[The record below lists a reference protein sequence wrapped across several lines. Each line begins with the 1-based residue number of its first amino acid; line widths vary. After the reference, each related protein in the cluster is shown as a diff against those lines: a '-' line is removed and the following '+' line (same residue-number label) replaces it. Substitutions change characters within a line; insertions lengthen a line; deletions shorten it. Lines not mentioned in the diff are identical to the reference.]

1 MQAEQL
7 EILGFI
13 RRFPPF
19 NGLDDE
25 VLASIAQQIEIAYY
39 RADTV
44 ILNYGDLV
52 HDLYLIRSGA
62 VEMHRRS
69 GELHNRLSE
78 GSLFGQ
84 MGLLMNN
91 KVRMSAT
98 ALEDT
103 LVYCLPEAVF
113 NELYEHYE
121 SFADYVE
128 VEDNARLR
136 QAVSRQAGG
145 DELLTS
151 TVRELISREPVT
163 ISASASVL
171 EAARKMTAEG
181 VSSILVL
188 ADLAPHVD
196 ASNAQMASEPPG
208 PQQTHSVA
216 GILTD
221 RDLRTRILATGLS
234 PSTGV
239 AEVMSENLLAL
250 ESGRF
255 VFEAMLIMLR
265 HNLHH
270 LPILHKGQPLGVIA
284 LSDVMRHESR
294 NSLFVVRHIFQAQN
308 IEELAA
314 IADDVKACFVRMVN
328 EDANSHMIGT
338 AMAGIGRSFKQRLLE
353 LAEQELGPPPVPY
366 CFLALGSMAR
376 DEQLIVTDQDNAIIL
391 DNRYQAAEHGAYFA
405 TLAKRVSDGL
415 AACGY
420 SYCTGDIMATNVQ
433 WQKTRQQWEQ
443 CFSDWITNP
452 NPQSLLNS
460 SIFFDLDGVYGQ
472 TQWAEQLNTLIARLA
487 QRSPRFLACMA
498 RNALGRTPPLGFFK
512 EFVMEQDGKH
522 NNSINL
528 KRRGTAPLADL
539 IRVHA
544 LAVGSKAH
552 NSFDRLNDVIEAN
565 ILPKGRGA
573 DLRDA
578 MEFIATVRIRH
589 QALDLETGSDP
600 DNNIE
605 PENLSD
611 FERRNLKDAFQIL
624 SNAQK
629 FMKFRY

>member
-1 MQAEQL
+1 M
-7 EILGFI
+7 
-13 RRFPPF
+13 
-19 NGLDDE
+19 
-25 VLASIAQQIEIAYY
+25 
-39 RADTV
+39 
-44 ILNYGDLV
+44 ILNYGGRV

-91 KVRMSAT
+91 RVRMSAT

-103 LVYCLPEAVF
+103 LVYCLPEALF
-113 NELYEHYE
+113 NELCDGFET
-121 SFADYVE
+121 FADFVE
-128 VEDNARLR
+128 VEDRTRLR

-163 ISASASVL
+163 IPLSASVF
-171 EAARKMTAEG
+171 EAAQKMTEEG

-188 ADLAPHVD
+188 HPSPRSDEELV
-196 ASNAQMASEPPG
+196 
-208 PQQTHSVA
+208 V

-221 RDLRTRILATGLS
+221 RDLRTRVLAAGLS
-234 PSTGV
+234 AQTRV
-239 AEVMSENLLAL
+239 EEVMSAELVAL
-250 ESGRF
+250 ESGQF
-255 VFEAMLIMLR
+255 VFEAMLLMLR
-265 HNLHH
+265 YNLHH
-270 LPILHKGQPLGVIA
+270 LPILHKGKPVGVIA

-294 NSLFVVRHIFQAQN
+294 SSLFVVRHIFRAQN
-308 IEELAA
+308 AGELAA

-328 EDANSHMIGT
+328 EDANSQMIGS

-353 LAEQELGPPPVPY
+353 LAEADLGPPPVPY

-391 DNRYQAAEHGAYFA
+391 DNSYDAALHGPYFA
-405 TLAKRVSDGL
+405 ALAKQVCDGL

-420 SYCTGDIMATNVQ
+420 SYCTGGIMATNVE
-433 WQKTRQQWEQ
+433 WQKTRRQWEQ
-443 CFSDWITNP
+443 CFSDWIDNP
-452 NPQSLLNS
+452 SPQTLLNS
-460 SIFFDLDGVYGQ
+460 SIFFDLDGVYGK
-472 TQWAEQLNTLIARLA
+472 TEWAEQLNALISRRAK
-487 QRSPRFLACMA
+487 RSPRFLASMA

-552 NSFDRLNDVIEAN
+552 NSFDRLNDVIESG
-565 ILPKGRGA
+565 ILPKGRGP

-589 QALDLETGSDP
+589 QAFDVEAGTEP

-629 FMKFRY
+629 FLKFRYQPNRG

>member
-19 NGLDDE
+19 NSLADE
-25 VLASIAQQIEIAYY
+25 VLASIAQQVEIAYY
-39 RADTV
+39 RAGTV

-113 NELYEHYE
+113 NALYEGHE

-128 VEDNARLR
+128 VEDKARLR
-136 QAVSRQAGG
+136 QAVSRQEGG

-163 ISASASVL
+163 IALSATVL
-171 EAARKMTAEG
+171 EAAQKMTAEG

-188 ADLAPHVD
+188 SDPEQNDSL
-196 ASNAQMASEPPG
+196 
-208 PQQTHSVA
+208 A

-221 RDLRTRILATGLS
+221 RDLRARVLAVGLS
-234 PSTGV
+234 ADTGV
-239 AEVMSENLLAL
+239 AEVMSADVLAL
-250 ESGRF
+250 ESGQF
-255 VFEAMLIMLR
+255 VFEAMLMMLR
-265 HNLHH
+265 YNLHH
-270 LPILHKGQPLGVIA
+270 LPILHKGKPLGVIA

-294 NSLFVVRHIFQAQN
+294 NNLFVVRHIFKAQN
-308 IEELAA
+308 TEELAA

-328 EDANSHMIGT
+328 EDANSQMIGT

-391 DNRYQAAEHGAYFA
+391 DNRYDAAAHGAYFA
-405 TLAKRVSDGL
+405 DLSKRVCDGL
-415 AACGY
+415 ALCGY
-420 SYCTGDIMATNVQ
+420 SYCTGGIMATNVQ
-433 WQKTRQQWEQ
+433 WQKTRSQWEQ
-443 CFSDWITNP
+443 CFSDWIANP

-460 SIFFDLDGVYGQ
+460 SIFFDLDGVYGE
-472 TQWAEQLNTLIARLA
+472 TQWADQLNALISRQA

-552 NSFDRLNDVIEAN
+552 NSFDRLNDVIESN
-565 ILPKGRGA
+565 ILPKGRGP

-589 QALDLETGSDP
+589 QAFDLEAGNEP

-624 SNAQK
+624 SHAQK
-629 FMKFRY
+629 FMKFRYQPNRS

>member
-13 RRFPPF
+13 RRFSPF
-19 NGLDDE
+19 NTLEDE
-25 VLASIAQQIEIAYY
+25 VLESIAQQLEIAYY
-39 RADTV
+39 RAGTV

-52 HDLYLIRSGA
+52 HYLYLIRSGA

-103 LVYCLPEAVF
+103 LVYCLPETVF
-113 NELYEHYE
+113 NELYEGHE

-128 VEDNARLR
+128 VEDNAQLR

-163 ISASASVL
+163 IALSATVL
-171 EAARKMTAEG
+171 EAAQKMTREG

-188 ADLAPHVD
+188 
-196 ASNAQMASEPPG
+196 SELK
-208 PQQTHSVA
+208 QQDSVV

-221 RDLRTRILATGLS
+221 RDLRARVLATGLS
-234 PSTGV
+234 PNSGV
-239 AEVMSENLLAL
+239 AEVMSADVLAL
-250 ESGRF
+250 ESGQF
-255 VFEAMLIMLR
+255 VFEAMLKMLR
-265 HNLHH
+265 YNLHH
-270 LPILHKGQPLGVIA
+270 LPILHKGKPLGVIA

-294 NSLFVVRHIFQAQN
+294 NNLFVVRHIFKAQDT
-308 IEELAA
+308 EELAA

-328 EDANSHMIGT
+328 EDANSQMIGT

-391 DNRYQAAEHGAYFA
+391 DNRYDASLHGAYFA
-405 TLAKRVSDGL
+405 TLAKRVCDGL
-415 AACGY
+415 ALCGY
-420 SYCTGDIMATNVQ
+420 SYCSGDIMATNVQ
-433 WQKTRQQWEQ
+433 WQKTRSQWEL
-443 CFSDWITNP
+443 CFSEWIANP
-452 NPQSLLNS
+452 DPQSLLNS

-472 TQWAEQLNTLIARLA
+472 TQWAEQLNAFISRQA

-552 NSFDRLNDVIEAN
+552 NSFDRLNDVIESN
-565 ILPKGRGA
+565 ILPKGRGP

-589 QALDLETGSDP
+589 QAFDLEAGNEP

-624 SNAQK
+624 SHAQK
-629 FMKFRY
+629 FMKFRYQPNRS

>member
-7 EILGFI
+7 EILSFI

-19 NGLDDE
+19 NSLDDE
-25 VLASIAQQIEIAYY
+25 VLSTIAEQIEIAYY
-39 RADTV
+39 RAGTI

-52 HDLYLIRSGA
+52 QDLYLIRSGA

-69 GELHNRLSE
+69 GELHNRLSV
-78 GSLFGQ
+78 GNLFGQ

-103 LVYCLPEAVF
+103 LVYCLPESLF
-113 NELYEHYE
+113 NALYDAHE

-128 VEDNARLR
+128 VEDTARLR
-136 QAVSRQAGG
+136 QAVSRQGGG

-151 TVRELISREPVT
+151 TVGELIAREPVT
-163 ISASASVL
+163 IAVSATVL
-171 EAARKMTAEG
+171 AAAQKMTTED

-188 ADLAPHVD
+188 
-196 ASNAQMASEPPG
+196 SE
-208 PQQTHSVA
+208 QDNNQERQSSVV

-221 RDLRTRILATGLS
+221 NDLRARVLAEGL
-234 PSTGV
+234 PTDTCV
-239 AEVMSENLLAL
+239 AQVMSQDLVAL
-250 ESGRF
+250 ESGQF
-255 VFEAMLIMLR
+255 VFEAMLLMLR

-270 LPILHKGQPLGVIA
+270 LPILHKGKPVGVIA

-294 NSLFVVRHIFQAQN
+294 NNLFVVRHIFKAQN
-308 IEELAA
+308 IDELAA
-314 IADDVKACFVRMVN
+314 IADDVKACFVRMVS
-328 EDANSHMIGT
+328 EDANSQMIGT

-353 LAEQELGPPPVPY
+353 LAEHELGPPPVPY

-376 DEQLIVTDQDNAIIL
+376 DEQLIVTDQDNALIL
-391 DNRYQAAEHGAYFA
+391 DNHYDASLHGDYFA
-405 TLAKRVSDGL
+405 TLAKRVCDGL

-433 WQKTRQQWEQ
+433 WQKTRLQWEQ
-443 CFSDWITNP
+443 CFSDWIVNP
-452 NPQSLLNS
+452 NAQSLLNS
-460 SIFFDLDGVYGQ
+460 SIFFDLDGVYGK
-472 TQWAEQLNTLIARLA
+472 TEWADQLNGLISRLA
-487 QRSPRFLACMA
+487 QRSPRFLASMA

-544 LAVGSKAH
+544 LAVGSQAH
-552 NSFDRLNDVIEAN
+552 NSFERLNDVIESG
-565 ILPKGRGA
+565 ILPKGRGP

-589 QALDLETGSDP
+589 QALDLEAGNEP

-605 PENLSD
+605 PDNLSD

-629 FMKFRY
+629 FMRFRYQPNRS

>member
-1 MQAEQL
+1 MEAEQL

-19 NGLDDE
+19 DMLE
-25 VLASIAQQIEIAYY
+25 EHTLEHIAGQIEIAYY
-39 RADTV
+39 RAGTV
-44 ILNYGDLV
+44 ILNYGDRV
-52 HDLYLIRSGA
+52 HDLFLIRSGA

-91 KVRMSAT
+91 RVRMSAT

-103 LVYCLPEAVF
+103 LAYCLPEALF
-113 NELYEHYE
+113 NELYEGFE
-121 SFADYVE
+121 SFADFVE
-128 VEDNARLR
+128 VEDRTRLR
-136 QAVSRQAGG
+136 QAVSRQEGG

-163 ISASASVL
+163 IPLSATVF
-171 EAARKMTAEG
+171 EAAKKMTEEG

-188 ADLAPHVD
+188 NSGAE
-196 ASNAQMASEPPG
+196 SEDEP
-208 PQQTHSVA
+208 VA

-221 RDLRTRILATGLS
+221 RDLRTRVLAEGLS
-234 PSTGV
+234 VETRIE
-239 AEVMSENLLAL
+239 EVMSLDLLAL
-250 ESGRF
+250 ESGQF

-265 HNLHH
+265 YNLHH
-270 LPILHKGQPLGVIA
+270 LPILHKGKPIGVIA

-294 NSLFVVRHIFQAQN
+294 SSLFVVRHIFRAQN
-308 IEELAA
+308 ADELAA

-328 EDANSHMIGT
+328 EDANSQMIGT

-353 LAEQELGPPPVPY
+353 LAEAELGPPPVPY

-391 DNRYQAAEHGAYFA
+391 DNRYDPDLHGAYFA
-405 TLAKRVSDGL
+405 ALAKRVCDGL

-420 SYCTGDIMATNVQ
+420 SYCTGGIMATNVE
-433 WQKTRQQWEQ
+433 WQKTRRQWEQ
-443 CFSDWITNP
+443 CFSDWIDNP
-452 NPQSLLNS
+452 SPQTLLNS
-460 SIFFDLDGVYGQ
+460 SIFFDLDGVYGKIE
-472 TQWAEQLNTLIARLA
+472 WADQLNSLISRRAK
-487 QRSPRFLACMA
+487 RSPRFLASMA

-552 NSFDRLNDVIEAN
+552 NSFDRLNDVIESN
-565 ILPKGRGA
+565 ILPKGRGP

-589 QALDLETGSDP
+589 QALDVEAGSDP

-624 SNAQK
+624 SHAQK
-629 FMKFRY
+629 FLKFRYQPNRS

>member
-1 MQAEQL
+1 MEAEQL

-19 NGLDDE
+19 DMLE
-25 VLASIAQQIEIAYY
+25 EHTLAHIAGQIEIAYY
-39 RADTV
+39 RAGTV
-44 ILNYGDLV
+44 ILNYGDRV
-52 HDLYLIRSGA
+52 HDLFLIRSGA

-91 KVRMSAT
+91 RVRMSAT

-103 LVYCLPEAVF
+103 LVYCLPEALF
-113 NELYEHYE
+113 NELYEGFE
-121 SFADYVE
+121 SFADFVE
-128 VEDNARLR
+128 VEDRTRLR
-136 QAVSRQAGG
+136 QAVSRQDGG

-163 ISASASVL
+163 ISLSASVL
-171 EAARKMTAEG
+171 EAAKKMTEEG

-188 ADLAPHVD
+188 NSSPE
-196 ASNAQMASEPPG
+196 SEDEP
-208 PQQTHSVA
+208 VA

-221 RDLRTRILATGLS
+221 RDLRTRVLAEGL
-234 PSTGV
+234 PVETRV
-239 AEVMSENLLAL
+239 EEVMSLDLLAL
-250 ESGRF
+250 ESGQF

-265 HNLHH
+265 YNLHH
-270 LPILHKGQPLGVIA
+270 LPILHKGKPIGVIA

-294 NSLFVVRHIFQAQN
+294 NSLFVVRHIFRAQN
-308 IEELAA
+308 ADELAA

-328 EDANSHMIGT
+328 EDANSQMIGT

-353 LAEQELGPPPVPY
+353 LAEAELGPPPVPY

-391 DNRYQAAEHGAYFA
+391 DNRYDAAQHGPYFA
-405 TLAKRVSDGL
+405 ALAKRVCDGL

-420 SYCTGDIMATNVQ
+420 SYCTGGIMATNVE
-433 WQKTRQQWEQ
+433 WQKTRRQWEQ
-443 CFSDWITNP
+443 CFSDWIDNP
-452 NPQSLLNS
+452 NPQTLLNS
-460 SIFFDLDGVYGQ
+460 SIFFDLDGVYGKIE
-472 TQWAEQLNTLIARLA
+472 WADQLNALISRRA
-487 QRSPRFLACMA
+487 QRSPRFLASMA

-552 NSFDRLNDVIEAN
+552 NSFDRLNDVIESN
-565 ILPKGRGA
+565 ILPKGRGP

-589 QALDLETGSDP
+589 QALDVEAGSDP

-624 SNAQK
+624 SHAQK
-629 FMKFRY
+629 FLKFRYQPNRS

>member
-1 MQAEQL
+1 MEAEQL

-19 NGLDDE
+19 DMLE
-25 VLASIAQQIEIAYY
+25 EYTLEHIAGQIEIAYY
-39 RADTV
+39 RAGTV
-44 ILNYGDLV
+44 ILNYGDRV
-52 HDLYLIRSGA
+52 HDLFLIRSGA

-91 KVRMSAT
+91 RVRMSAT

-103 LVYCLPEAVF
+103 LVYCLPEALF
-113 NELYEHYE
+113 NELYEGFE
-121 SFADYVE
+121 SFADFVE
-128 VEDNARLR
+128 VEDRTRLR
-136 QAVSRQAGG
+136 QAVSRQDGG

-163 ISASASVL
+163 ISLSASVF
-171 EAARKMTAEG
+171 EAAKKMTEEG

-188 ADLAPHVD
+188 NSSPESKD
-196 ASNAQMASEPPG
+196 EP
-208 PQQTHSVA
+208 VA

-221 RDLRTRILATGLS
+221 RDLRTRVLAEGLS
-234 PSTGV
+234 VETRV
-239 AEVMSENLLAL
+239 EEVMSLDLLAL
-250 ESGRF
+250 ESGQF

-265 HNLHH
+265 YNLHH
-270 LPILHKGQPLGVIA
+270 LPILHKGKPIGVIA

-294 NSLFVVRHIFQAQN
+294 NSLFVVRHIFRAQN
-308 IEELAA
+308 ADELAA

-328 EDANSHMIGT
+328 EDANSQMIGT

-353 LAEQELGPPPVPY
+353 LAEAELGPPPVPY

-391 DNRYQAAEHGAYFA
+391 DNRYDAAQHGPYFA
-405 TLAKRVSDGL
+405 ALATRVCDGL

-420 SYCTGDIMATNVQ
+420 SYCTGGIMATNVE
-433 WQKTRQQWEQ
+433 WQKTRRQWEQ
-443 CFSDWITNP
+443 CFSDWIDNP
-452 NPQSLLNS
+452 SPQTLLNS
-460 SIFFDLDGVYGQ
+460 SIFFDLDGVYGK
-472 TQWAEQLNTLIARLA
+472 TEWADQLNALISRRA
-487 QRSPRFLACMA
+487 QRSPRFLASMA

-552 NSFDRLNDVIEAN
+552 NSFDRLNDVIESN
-565 ILPKGRGA
+565 ILPKGRGP

-589 QALDLETGSDP
+589 QALDVEAGSDP

-624 SNAQK
+624 SHAQK
-629 FMKFRY
+629 FLKFRYQPNRS

>member
-13 RRFPPF
+13 RRFQPF
-19 NGLDDE
+19 NGLGDE
-25 VLASIAQQIEIAYY
+25 VLESIAKQIEVAYY
-39 RADTV
+39 RANTV

-78 GSLFGQ
+78 GHLFGQ

-91 KVRMSAT
+91 RVRMSAT

-103 LVYCLPEAVF
+103 LVYCLPESVF
-113 NELYEHYE
+113 NELYEAHE

-145 DELLTS
+145 DKLLTS
-151 TVRELISREPVT
+151 TVRELISREPVSIT
-163 ISASASVL
+163 LSATVL
-171 EAARKMTAEG
+171 EAAQKMTAEG

-188 ADLAPHVD
+188 CD
-196 ASNAQMASEPPG
+196 SEPNAEH
-208 PQQTHSVA
+208 TTECVA

-221 RDLRTRILATGLS
+221 RDIRARVLAEGLS
-234 PSTGV
+234 CNTGV
-239 AEVMSENLLAL
+239 AEVMSEDLLAL
-250 ESGRF
+250 ESGQF
-255 VFEAMLIMLR
+255 VFEAMLVMLR
-265 HNLHH
+265 YNLHH

-294 NSLFVVRHIFQAQN
+294 NSLFVVRHIFEAQTLA
-308 IEELAA
+308 ELVN

-328 EDANSHMIGT
+328 EDANSKMIGT

-391 DNRYQAAEHGAYFA
+391 DNHYQADKHGAYFA

-433 WQKTRQQWEQ
+433 WQKTRQQWEA
-443 CFSDWITNP
+443 CFSDWIANP
-452 NPQSLLNS
+452 SAQTLLNS
-460 SIFFDLDGVYGQ
+460 SIFFDLDGVYGKI
-472 TQWAEQLNTLIARLA
+472 QWAEQLNALIARQA
-487 QRSPRFLACMA
+487 QRSPRFLASMA

-544 LAVGSKAH
+544 LAIGSQAH
-552 NSFDRLNDVIEAN
+552 NSFDRLNDVIESD
-565 ILPKGRGA
+565 ILPKGRGP

-578 MEFIATVRIRH
+578 MEFIAMVRIRH
-589 QALDLETGSDP
+589 QALDIEAGNEP